1 MLIQIISFLLLGILA
16 GTLTG
21 LIPGIHINLIGI
33 FLISL
38 SATLLSSIPP
48 IYFVVFVVAMAITHT
63 FVDFIP
69 SVFLG
74 CPDTDTELSVLPGH
88 ELLKKGEGYQAVLLT
103 CYGSI
108 LAIFTLILIA
118 FPSILILSQ
127 IYNFIKGLIPF
138 FLILISIILISLER
152 KKFTALGVFL
162 LTGFLGWSVLN
173 MEINQPLLPLLTGLF
188 GGSMLVLSIKN
199 KIKIPKQEITNP
211 SIINPR
217 PIAGAFLGSLIAS
230 PICSFLPGVGSE
242 QAAIIGNTISRSDK
256 KGFLVLIGATNTL
269 VMGFSFISLY
279 LISKTRTGAA
289 VAIKEII
296 GIPSM
301 NILILIL
308 TITLISGLIS
318 FFLTKNLAK
327 LFSQKI
333 TKINYTKI
341 SITTLIVLGFV
352 VFLSSGLLIGEKITS
367 GFFGLV
373 VLGISTLT
381 GIYCIQTGVRRTNM
395 MGCLIIPTII
405 FYLF

>member
-230 PICSFLPGVGSE
+230 PICSFLPGVGSG